1 MFRKGASAK
10 KRRKKIPY
18 HSELWRKCRAER
30 GGEGGTEQEIFEGF
44 LEKATQAIV
53 YILSRSI
60 REKAPKEDS
69 IPQRIMEKMPSGKGG
84 EGGTEQEIFEGFL
97 EKATQAIVY
106 ILARSI
112 HKKAPKRIFRTTA
125 YYG

>member
-1 MFRKGASAK
+1 MEKMPSGK
-10 KRRKKIPY
+10 
-18 HSELWRKCRAER
+18 

-44 LEKATQAIV
+44 LEKATQTIV

-112 HKKAPKRIFRTTA
+112 REKAPKRIVPCRLRHPFRSA
-125 YYG
+125 EKKAKIFRLAHIM